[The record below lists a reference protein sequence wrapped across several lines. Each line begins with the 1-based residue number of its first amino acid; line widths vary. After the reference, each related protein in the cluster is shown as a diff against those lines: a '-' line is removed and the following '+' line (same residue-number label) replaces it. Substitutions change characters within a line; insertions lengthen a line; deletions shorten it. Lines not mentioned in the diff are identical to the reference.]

1 MHASTIEKAIIEAIK
16 KAFELKEIKLN
27 DNEVKQIQK
36 IVNEILNSEISGD
49 IIA

>member
-1 MHASTIEKAIIEAIK
+1 MLVSTIEKAIIEAIK

-36 IVNEILNSEISGD
+36 IVNEILNSEISGNL
-49 IIA
+49 IV

>member
-1 MHASTIEKAIIEAIK
+1 LHVSTIEKAIIEAIK

-36 IVNEILNSEISGD
+36 IVNEILNSEISGNL
-49 IIA
+49 IV